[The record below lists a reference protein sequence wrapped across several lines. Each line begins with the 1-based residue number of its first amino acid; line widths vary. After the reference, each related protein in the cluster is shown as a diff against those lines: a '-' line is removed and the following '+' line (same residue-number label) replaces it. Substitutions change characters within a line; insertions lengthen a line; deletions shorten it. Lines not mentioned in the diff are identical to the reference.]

1 MSLKST
7 ANPRMDRSF
16 EFYCRSQGSCRPA
29 CRTQCRVFERNETQ
43 WSARRPELSCPVQ
56 PRLHLLFWI
65 ASSASAPESRTWK
78 PQVRLPAARRI
89 LLAIRILRTQCII
102 VKAICKLPVY
112 TTKRGAS
119 TPISASCTVFSVD
132 GTGSL
137 PVFVVRPLTPPPRL
151 PNRNRQPPAKTK
163 SAFLLDEIL
172 PSCDAL
178 YF

>member
-29 CRTQCRVFERNETQ
+29 CRTRCCAFEGNGTQ
-43 WSARRPELSCPVQ
+43 LSARPDLSRPVQ
-56 PRLHLLFWI
+56 PFLHLLFRI
-65 ASSASAPESRTWK
+65 ASSASATESRTWK
-78 PQVRLPAARRI
+78 PQVRLPAAGRI

-119 TPISASCTVFSVD
+119 TPINASCAVFSVD
-132 GTGSL
+132 RTGSL
-137 PVFVVRPLTPPPRL
+137 PVFVVRPSTPPPRL
-151 PNRNRQPPAKTK
+151 PKSKSPTPCKNRER
-163 SAFLLDEIL
+163 FLLDEIL
-172 PSCDAL
+172 PSRGAL